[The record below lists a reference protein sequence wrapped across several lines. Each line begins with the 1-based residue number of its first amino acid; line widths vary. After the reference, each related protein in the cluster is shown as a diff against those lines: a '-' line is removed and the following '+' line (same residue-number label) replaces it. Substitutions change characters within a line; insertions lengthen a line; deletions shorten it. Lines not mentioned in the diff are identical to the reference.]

1 MKKFNRVLA
10 AAIAVPVAMG
20 QVLAISSSAAV
31 KPDAAQI
38 TADKLL
44 YVNPESEIKDGKQ
57 VSDWNTRMAGYVK
70 DVNGEYSVDAKSIV
84 EGLSGTGKY
93 TSLVKDIV
101 SASANPTLTVKD
113 GVFTVSGDAD
123 LSAYMVP
130 QIQDK
135 LNELGVDYTVDASI
149 LKTHY
154 SFVVSTDLENSKE
167 ATVTGSI
174 TNDKND
180 TAYTVSAFDEY
191 LNAVVA
197 DLSAQVQAAV
207 PAADVAQFSKILG
220 EAAANYSSYTELTK
234 AIAANSFEETSYANA
249 DAVVAAIVDFAAKNG
264 FESAASKPK
273 TVDGLV
279 AAYGSY
285 FDKGISAVNDVL
297 TQSDANVKLS
307 ISAADVAA
315 VLNEGTNF
323 KASATN
329 GAYDLTFEIPDA
341 EQDAVKA
348 YVAKQNPDKEFVS
361 FDTVKEVE
369 VTFATTGTV
378 SFDVTRTVTY
388 ELKDKETTTTT
399 TSDTNTTTTTT
410 TSGSGETTTTS
421 GSGETTTTSGTGETT
436 TTSGSG
442 ETTTTSGTGETTTT
456 SGSGET
462 TTTSGS
468 GETTTT
474 SGTGE
479 TTTTTSTDII
489 PMKDIESISVEV
501 GEGVYNSEET
511 SFDASELIVS
521 AVATL
526 KDGTTKD
533 LDASYFGFLQTPAD
547 VYTAPYYKGTVDIY
561 YVGDADK
568 TALEDKPTVAVAMK
582 GDTQLDGDV
591 DMDDAFDTLQYYSS
605 SAAGKTVTFTDG
617 SDELLEKLAFY
628 VSDIDTESKAGKKTE
643 DAEISMDDAFNIL
656 QYVSYRAAGK
666 DVVWSDVIG
675 K

>member
-154 SFVVSTDLENSKE
+154 SFTVSTDLENSKE
-167 ATVTGSI
+167 ATVTGAI
-174 TNDKND
+174 TNDKNN
-180 TAYTVSAFDEY
+180 TAYSVSGFDKY

-234 AIAANSFEETSYANA
+234 AIATNSFEKTSYANA

-307 ISAADVAA
+307 ISAADIAA

-421 GSGETTTTSGTGETT
+421 GSGETTTTSG
-436 TTSGSG
+436 
-442 ETTTTSGTGETTTT
+442 
-456 SGSGET
+456 SGET

-468 GETTTT
+468 
-474 SGTGE
+474 GE

-547 VYTAPYYKGTVDIY
+547 VYTAPYYKGAVDIY

>member
-154 SFVVSTDLENSKE
+154 SFTVSTDLENSKE
-167 ATVTGSI
+167 ATVTGAI
-174 TNDKND
+174 TNDKNN
-180 TAYTVSAFDEY
+180 TAYTISAFDEY
-191 LNAVVA
+191 LSAVVA
-197 DLSAQVQAAV
+197 DLSAQVKAAV

-220 EAAANYSSYTELTK
+220 EVAANYSSYTELTK
-234 AIAANSFEETSYANA
+234 AIAAKSFEETSYANA

-307 ISAADVAA
+307 ISAADIAA

-410 TSGSGETTTTS
+410 TSGSGETTTT
-421 GSGETTTTSGTGETT
+421 TSGT
-436 TTSGSG
+436 
-442 ETTTTSGTGETTTT
+442 
-456 SGSGET
+456 GET

-533 LDASYFGFLQTPAD
+533 LDAGYFGFLQTPAD

-561 YVGDADK
+561 YIGDADK

-628 VSDIDTESKAGKKTE
+628 VSDVDTESKAGKKTD

>member
-197 DLSAQVQAAV
+197 DLS
-207 PAADVAQFSKILG
+207 VAQFSKILG

-348 YVAKQNPDKEFVS
+348 YVAKHNPDKEFVS

-421 GSGETTTTSGTGETT
+421 GSGETTTTSG
-436 TTSGSG
+436 S
-442 ETTTTSGTGETTTT
+442 
-456 SGSGET
+456 
-462 TTTSGS
+462 
-468 GETTTT
+468 
-474 SGTGE
+474 GE

-501 GEGVYNSEET
+501 GEGVYFSDEE

-547 VYTAPYYKGTVDIY
+547 VYTAPYYKGAVDIY

-628 VSDIDTESKAGKKTE
+628 VSDVDTESKAGKKTE

>member
-149 LKTHY
+149 LKVHY

-174 TNDKND
+174 TNDKNN

-234 AIAANSFEETSYANA
+234 AIAAKSFEETSYANA

-307 ISAADVAA
+307 ISAADIAA

-436 TTSGSG
+436 TT
-442 ETTTTSGTGETTTT
+442 
-456 SGSGET
+456 
-462 TTTSGS
+462 
-468 GETTTT
+468 
-474 SGTGE
+474 
-479 TTTTTSTDII
+479 TSTDII

-501 GEGVYNSEET
+501 GEGVYFSDEE

-628 VSDIDTESKAGKKTE
+628 VSDVDTESKAGKKTE

-666 DVVWSDVIG
+666 DVAWSDVIG

>member
-135 LNELGVDYTVDASI
+135 LNELGVAYTVDASI

-154 SFVVSTDLENSKE
+154 SFTVSTDLENSKE
-167 ATVTGSI
+167 ATVTGAI
-174 TNDKND
+174 TNDKNN
-180 TAYTVSAFDEY
+180 TAYTISAFDEY
-191 LNAVVA
+191 LSAVVA

-220 EAAANYSSYTELTK
+220 EVAANYSSYTELTK
-234 AIAANSFEETSYANA
+234 AIAAKSFEETSYANA

-436 TTSGSG
+436 TT
-442 ETTTTSGTGETTTT
+442 
-456 SGSGET
+456 
-462 TTTSGS
+462 
-468 GETTTT
+468 
-474 SGTGE
+474 
-479 TTTTTSTDII
+479 TSTDII

-628 VSDIDTESKAGKKTE
+628 VSDVDTESKAGKKTD

>member
-149 LKTHY
+149 LKVHY

-436 TTSGSG
+436 TT
-442 ETTTTSGTGETTTT
+442 
-456 SGSGET
+456 
-462 TTTSGS
+462 
-468 GETTTT
+468 
-474 SGTGE
+474 
-479 TTTTTSTDII
+479 TSTDII

-501 GEGVYNSEET
+501 GEGVYFSDEE

-547 VYTAPYYKGTVDIY
+547 VYTAPYYKGAVDIY

-605 SAAGKTVTFTDG
+605 SAAGKAVTFTDG

-628 VSDIDTESKAGKKTE
+628 VSDIDTESKAGKKTD

-675 K
+675 E

>member
-421 GSGETTTTSGTGETT
+421 GSGETTTTSG
-436 TTSGSG
+436 
-442 ETTTTSGTGETTTT
+442 
-456 SGSGET
+456 
-462 TTTSGS
+462 S

>member
-149 LKTHY
+149 LKVHY

-234 AIAANSFEETSYANA
+234 AIATKSFEETSYANA

-307 ISAADVAA
+307 ISAADIAA

-410 TSGSGETTTTS
+410 TSGS
-421 GSGETTTTSGTGETT
+421 
-436 TTSGSG
+436 
-442 ETTTTSGTGETTTT
+442 GETTTT

-628 VSDIDTESKAGKKTE
+628 VSDIDTESKAGKKTD

>member
-149 LKTHY
+149 LKVHY

-174 TNDKND
+174 TNDKNN

-234 AIAANSFEETSYANA
+234 AIAAKSFEETSYANA

-297 TQSDANVKLS
+297 AQSDANVKLS
-307 ISAADVAA
+307 ISAADIAA

-436 TTSGSG
+436 TT
-442 ETTTTSGTGETTTT
+442 
-456 SGSGET
+456 
-462 TTTSGS
+462 
-468 GETTTT
+468 
-474 SGTGE
+474 
-479 TTTTTSTDII
+479 TSTDII

-501 GEGVYNSEET
+501 GEGVYFSDEE

-547 VYTAPYYKGTVDIY
+547 VYTAPYYKGAVDIY

-605 SAAGKTVTFTDG
+605 SAAGKAVTFTDG

-628 VSDIDTESKAGKKTE
+628 VSDVDTESKAGKKTE

-656 QYVSYRAAGK
+656 QYTSYKAAGK

>member
-135 LNELGVDYTVDASI
+135 LNELGVAYTVDASI

-154 SFVVSTDLENSKE
+154 SFTVSTDLENSKE
-167 ATVTGSI
+167 ATVTGAI
-174 TNDKND
+174 TNDKNN

-191 LNAVVA
+191 LSAVVA
-197 DLSAQVQAAV
+197 DLTAQVKAAV

-234 AIAANSFEETSYANA
+234 AIAAKSFEETSYANA

-436 TTSGSG
+436 TT
-442 ETTTTSGTGETTTT
+442 
-456 SGSGET
+456 
-462 TTTSGS
+462 
-468 GETTTT
+468 
-474 SGTGE
+474 
-479 TTTTTSTDII
+479 TSTDII

-501 GEGVYNSEET
+501 GEGVYFSDEE

-547 VYTAPYYKGTVDIY
+547 VYTAPYYKGAVDIY

>member
-174 TNDKND
+174 TNDKNN

-348 YVAKQNPDKEFVS
+348 YVAKQNPDKELVS

-410 TSGSGETTTTS
+410 TSGSGETTTT
-421 GSGETTTTSGTGETT
+421 TSGT
-436 TTSGSG
+436 
-442 ETTTTSGTGETTTT
+442 
-456 SGSGET
+456 GET

>member
-174 TNDKND
+174 TNDKNN

-234 AIAANSFEETSYANA
+234 AIAAKSFEETSYANA

-307 ISAADVAA
+307 ISAADIAA

-436 TTSGSG
+436 TT
-442 ETTTTSGTGETTTT
+442 
-456 SGSGET
+456 
-462 TTTSGS
+462 
-468 GETTTT
+468 
-474 SGTGE
+474 
-479 TTTTTSTDII
+479 TSTDII

-501 GEGVYNSEET
+501 GEGVYFSDEE

-547 VYTAPYYKGTVDIY
+547 VYTAPYYKGAVDIY

-605 SAAGKTVTFTDG
+605 SAAGKAVTFTDG

-628 VSDIDTESKAGKKTE
+628 VSDIDTESKAGKKTD

-675 K
+675 E

>member
-154 SFVVSTDLENSKE
+154 SFTVSTDLENSKE

-174 TNDKND
+174 TNDKNN
-180 TAYTVSAFDEY
+180 TAYSVSGFDKY

-410 TSGSGETTTTS
+410 TATSGSGETTTTITSGSGETTTTTS
-421 GSGETTTTSGTGETT
+421 GSGETTTTSGTGV
-436 TTSGSG
+436 
-442 ETTTTSGTGETTTT
+442 
-456 SGSGET
+456 
-462 TTTSGS
+462 
-468 GETTTT
+468 
-474 SGTGE
+474 

-547 VYTAPYYKGTVDIY
+547 VYTAPYYKGAVDIY

>member
-174 TNDKND
+174 TNDKNN

-234 AIAANSFEETSYANA
+234 AIATKSFEETSYANA

-307 ISAADVAA
+307 ISAADIAA

-388 ELKDKETTTTT
+388 KLKDKETTTTT
-399 TSDTNTTTTTT
+399 TSDTNTTT
-410 TSGSGETTTTS
+410 
-421 GSGETTTTSGTGETT
+421 
-436 TTSGSG
+436 
-442 ETTTTSGTGETTTT
+442 TTTT

-547 VYTAPYYKGTVDIY
+547 VYTAPYYKGAVDIY

>member
-436 TTSGSG
+436 TT
-442 ETTTTSGTGETTTT
+442 
-456 SGSGET
+456 
-462 TTTSGS
+462 
-468 GETTTT
+468 
-474 SGTGE
+474 
-479 TTTTTSTDII
+479 TSTDII

-501 GEGVYNSEET
+501 GEGVYFSDEE

-547 VYTAPYYKGTVDIY
+547 VYTAPYYKGAVDIY

-605 SAAGKTVTFTDG
+605 SAAGKAVTFTDG

-675 K
+675 E

>member
-149 LKTHY
+149 LKAHY

-421 GSGETTTTSGTGETT
+421 GSGETTTTSG
-436 TTSGSG
+436 S
-442 ETTTTSGTGETTTT
+442 
-456 SGSGET
+456 
-462 TTTSGS
+462 
-468 GETTTT
+468 
-474 SGTGE
+474 GE

-501 GEGVYNSEET
+501 GEGVYFSDEE

-547 VYTAPYYKGTVDIY
+547 VYTAPYYKGAVDIY

-628 VSDIDTESKAGKKTE
+628 VSDVDTESKAGKKTE

-666 DVVWSDVIG
+666 DVAWSDVIG

>member
-174 TNDKND
+174 TNDKNN

-410 TSGSGETTTTS
+410 TSGSGETTTT
-421 GSGETTTTSGTGETT
+421 TSGT
-436 TTSGSG
+436 
-442 ETTTTSGTGETTTT
+442 
-456 SGSGET
+456 GET

-501 GEGVYNSEET
+501 GEGVYFSDEE

-547 VYTAPYYKGTVDIY
+547 VYTAPYYKGAVDIY
-561 YVGDADK
+561 YIGDADK

-582 GDTQLDGDV
+582 GDAQLDGDV

-605 SAAGKTVTFTDG
+605 SAAGKAVTFTDG

-628 VSDIDTESKAGKKTE
+628 VSDVDTESKAGKKTE

-656 QYVSYRAAGK
+656 QYTSYKAAGK
-666 DVVWSDVIG
+666 DVAWSDVIG

>member
-174 TNDKND
+174 TNDKNN

-348 YVAKQNPDKEFVS
+348 YVAKQNPDKELVS

-410 TSGSGETTTTS
+410 TSGSGETTTT
-421 GSGETTTTSGTGETT
+421 
-436 TTSGSG
+436 
-442 ETTTTSGTGETTTT
+442 TT

-474 SGTGE
+474 SGTGV

-547 VYTAPYYKGTVDIY
+547 VYTAPYYKGAVDIY
-561 YVGDADK
+561 YIGDADK

-582 GDTQLDGDV
+582 GDAQLDGDV

>member
-135 LNELGVDYTVDASI
+135 LNELGVAYTVDASI

-174 TNDKND
+174 TNDKNN

-191 LNAVVA
+191 LSAVVA
-197 DLSAQVQAAV
+197 DLTAQVKAAV

-234 AIAANSFEETSYANA
+234 AIAAKSFEETSYANA

-421 GSGETTTTSGTGETT
+421 GSGETTTTSG
-436 TTSGSG
+436 
-442 ETTTTSGTGETTTT
+442 
-456 SGSGET
+456 
-462 TTTSGS
+462 S

-591 DMDDAFDTLQYYSS
+591 DMDDAFDTLQYHSS
-605 SAAGKTVTFTDG
+605 NAAGKTVTFTDG

>member
-135 LNELGVDYTVDASI
+135 LNELGVAYTVDASI

-154 SFVVSTDLENSKE
+154 SFTVSTDLENSKE
-167 ATVTGSI
+167 ATVTGAI
-174 TNDKND
+174 TNDKNN

-191 LNAVVA
+191 LSAVVA
-197 DLSAQVQAAV
+197 DLTAQVKAAV

-234 AIAANSFEETSYANA
+234 AIAAKSFEETSYANA

-421 GSGETTTTSGTGETT
+421 GSGETTTTSG
-436 TTSGSG
+436 S
-442 ETTTTSGTGETTTT
+442 
-456 SGSGET
+456 
-462 TTTSGS
+462 
-468 GETTTT
+468 
-474 SGTGE
+474 GE

-501 GEGVYNSEET
+501 GEGVYFSDEE

-547 VYTAPYYKGTVDIY
+547 VYTAPYYKGAVDIY

>member
-149 LKTHY
+149 LKVHY

-234 AIAANSFEETSYANA
+234 AIAAKSFEETSYANA

-307 ISAADVAA
+307 ISAADIAA

-410 TSGSGETTTTS
+410 TSGSGETTTT
-421 GSGETTTTSGTGETT
+421 TSGN
-436 TTSGSG
+436 
-442 ETTTTSGTGETTTT
+442 
-456 SGSGET
+456 GET

-547 VYTAPYYKGTVDIY
+547 VYTAPYYKGAVDIY
-561 YVGDADK
+561 YIGDADK

-628 VSDIDTESKAGKKTE
+628 VSDVDTESKAGKKTE

-666 DVVWSDVIG
+666 DVAWSDVIG

>member
-149 LKTHY
+149 LKVHY

-174 TNDKND
+174 TNDKNN

-234 AIAANSFEETSYANA
+234 AIAAKSFEETSYANA

-279 AAYGSY
+279 AAYGSC

-421 GSGETTTTSGTGETT
+421 GSGETTTTSG
-436 TTSGSG
+436 S
-442 ETTTTSGTGETTTT
+442 
-456 SGSGET
+456 
-462 TTTSGS
+462 
-468 GETTTT
+468 
-474 SGTGE
+474 GE

-501 GEGVYNSEET
+501 GEGVYFSDEE

-547 VYTAPYYKGTVDIY
+547 VYTAPYYKGAVGIY

-617 SDELLEKLAFY
+617 SDELLEKLVFY
-628 VSDIDTESKAGKKTE
+628 VSDVDTESKAGKKTE

>member
-174 TNDKND
+174 TNDKNN

-234 AIAANSFEETSYANA
+234 AIAAKSFEETSYANA

-307 ISAADVAA
+307 ISAADIAA

-399 TSDTNTTTTTT
+399 TSDTNTTT
-410 TSGSGETTTTS
+410 
-421 GSGETTTTSGTGETT
+421 
-436 TTSGSG
+436 
-442 ETTTTSGTGETTTT
+442 TTTT

-582 GDTQLDGDV
+582 GDAQLDGDV

-605 SAAGKTVTFTDG
+605 SAADKTVTFTDG

>member
-154 SFVVSTDLENSKE
+154 SFTVSTDLENSKE
-167 ATVTGSI
+167 ATVTGAI
-174 TNDKND
+174 TNDKNN
-180 TAYTVSAFDEY
+180 TAYSVSGFDKY

-220 EAAANYSSYTELTK
+220 EVAANYSSYTELTK
-234 AIAANSFEETSYANA
+234 AIATKSFEETSYANA

-348 YVAKQNPDKEFVS
+348 YVAKQNPDKELVS

-410 TSGSGETTTTS
+410 TSGSGETTTT
-421 GSGETTTTSGTGETT
+421 
-436 TTSGSG
+436 
-442 ETTTTSGTGETTTT
+442 TT

-474 SGTGE
+474 SGTGV

-547 VYTAPYYKGTVDIY
+547 VYTAPYYKGAVDIY
-561 YVGDADK
+561 YIGDADK

-582 GDTQLDGDV
+582 GDAQLDGDV

>member
-149 LKTHY
+149 LKVHY

-174 TNDKND
+174 TNDKNN

-234 AIAANSFEETSYANA
+234 AIAAKSFEETSYANA

-421 GSGETTTTSGTGETT
+421 GSGETTTTSG
-436 TTSGSG
+436 S
-442 ETTTTSGTGETTTT
+442 
-456 SGSGET
+456 
-462 TTTSGS
+462 
-468 GETTTT
+468 
-474 SGTGE
+474 GE

-501 GEGVYNSEET
+501 GEGVYFSDEE

-547 VYTAPYYKGTVDIY
+547 VYTAPYYKGAVDIY

-628 VSDIDTESKAGKKTE
+628 VSDVDTESKAGKKTE

-666 DVVWSDVIG
+666 EDVVWSDVIG

>member
-174 TNDKND
+174 TNDKNN
-180 TAYTVSAFDEY
+180 TAYIVSAFDEY
-191 LNAVVA
+191 LSAVVA
-197 DLSAQVQAAV
+197 DLTAQVKAAV

-234 AIAANSFEETSYANA
+234 AIAAKSFEETSYANA

-307 ISAADVAA
+307 ISAADIAA

-348 YVAKQNPDKEFVS
+348 YVAKQNPDKELVS

-388 ELKDKETTTTT
+388 ELKDKGTTTTT

-410 TSGSGETTTTS
+410 TSGSGET
-421 GSGETTTTSGTGETT
+421 
-436 TTSGSG
+436 
-442 ETTTTSGTGETTTT
+442 TTTT

-547 VYTAPYYKGTVDIY
+547 VYTAPYYKGAVDIY
-561 YVGDADK
+561 YIGDADK

>member
-149 LKTHY
+149 LKVHY

-174 TNDKND
+174 TNDKNN

-234 AIAANSFEETSYANA
+234 AIAAKSFEETSYANA

-307 ISAADVAA
+307 ISAADIAA

-421 GSGETTTTSGTGETT
+421 GSGETTTTSG
-436 TTSGSG
+436 S
-442 ETTTTSGTGETTTT
+442 
-456 SGSGET
+456 
-462 TTTSGS
+462 
-468 GETTTT
+468 
-474 SGTGE
+474 GE

-501 GEGVYNSEET
+501 GEGVYFSDEE

-547 VYTAPYYKGTVDIY
+547 VYTAPYYKGAVDIY

-628 VSDIDTESKAGKKTE
+628 VSDVDTESKAGKKTE

-656 QYVSYRAAGK
+656 QYVSYRAAGE

>member
-174 TNDKND
+174 TNDKNN

-234 AIAANSFEETSYANA
+234 AIAAKSFEETSYANA

-421 GSGETTTTSGTGETT
+421 GSGETTTTSG
-436 TTSGSG
+436 S
-442 ETTTTSGTGETTTT
+442 
-456 SGSGET
+456 
-462 TTTSGS
+462 
-468 GETTTT
+468 
-474 SGTGE
+474 GE

-501 GEGVYNSEET
+501 GEGVYFSDEE

-547 VYTAPYYKGTVDIY
+547 VYTAPYYKGAVDIY

-628 VSDIDTESKAGKKTE
+628 VSDVDTESKAGKKTE

>member
-1 MKKFNRVLA
+1 M
-10 AAIAVPVAMG
+10 
-20 QVLAISSSAAV
+20 
-31 KPDAAQI
+31 
-38 TADKLL
+38 
-44 YVNPESEIKDGKQ
+44 
-57 VSDWNTRMAGYVK
+57 
-70 DVNGEYSVDAKSIV
+70 
-84 EGLSGTGKY
+84 
-93 TSLVKDIV
+93 
-101 SASANPTLTVKD
+101 
-113 GVFTVSGDAD
+113 
-123 LSAYMVP
+123 
-130 QIQDK
+130 
-135 LNELGVDYTVDASI
+135 
-149 LKTHY
+149 
-154 SFVVSTDLENSKE
+154 
-167 ATVTGSI
+167 
-174 TNDKND
+174 
-180 TAYTVSAFDEY
+180 
-191 LNAVVA
+191 
-197 DLSAQVQAAV
+197 
-207 PAADVAQFSKILG
+207 
-220 EAAANYSSYTELTK
+220 
-234 AIAANSFEETSYANA
+234 
-249 DAVVAAIVDFAAKNG
+249 VAAIVDFAAKNG

-436 TTSGSG
+436 TT
-442 ETTTTSGTGETTTT
+442 
-456 SGSGET
+456 
-462 TTTSGS
+462 
-468 GETTTT
+468 
-474 SGTGE
+474 
-479 TTTTTSTDII
+479 TSTDII

-547 VYTAPYYKGTVDIY
+547 VYTAPYYKGAVDIY
-561 YVGDADK
+561 YIGDADK
-568 TALEDKPTVAVAMK
+568 TVLEDKPTVAVAMK

-605 SAAGKTVTFTDG
+605 SAACN
-617 SDELLEKLAFY
+617 LH
-628 VSDIDTESKAGKKTE
+628 
-643 DAEISMDDAFNIL
+643 
-656 QYVSYRAAGK
+656 
-666 DVVWSDVIG
+666 
-675 K
+675 

>member
-174 TNDKND
+174 TNDKNN

-234 AIAANSFEETSYANA
+234 AIAAKSFEETSYANA

-307 ISAADVAA
+307 ISAADIAA

-421 GSGETTTTSGTGETT
+421 GSGETTTTSGSGETT

-442 ETTTTSGTGETTTT
+442 ETTTTTSGT
-456 SGSGET
+456 
-462 TTTSGS
+462 

-547 VYTAPYYKGTVDIY
+547 VYTAPYYKGAVDIY

-628 VSDIDTESKAGKKTE
+628 VSDVDTESKAGKKTE

>member
-180 TAYTVSAFDEY
+180 TAYSVSGFDKY

-234 AIAANSFEETSYANA
+234 AIATNSFEKTSYANA

-307 ISAADVAA
+307 ISAADIAA

-421 GSGETTTTSGTGETT
+421 GSGETTTTSG
-436 TTSGSG
+436 
-442 ETTTTSGTGETTTT
+442 
-456 SGSGET
+456 SGET

-468 GETTTT
+468 
-474 SGTGE
+474 GE

-547 VYTAPYYKGTVDIY
+547 VYTAPYYKGAVDIY

>member
-174 TNDKND
+174 TNDKNN

-234 AIAANSFEETSYANA
+234 AIATKSFEETSYANA

-307 ISAADVAA
+307 ISAADIAA

-436 TTSGSG
+436 TT
-442 ETTTTSGTGETTTT
+442 
-456 SGSGET
+456 
-462 TTTSGS
+462 
-468 GETTTT
+468 
-474 SGTGE
+474 
-479 TTTTTSTDII
+479 TSTDII

-561 YVGDADK
+561 YIGDADK

>member
-174 TNDKND
+174 TNDKNN

-234 AIAANSFEETSYANA
+234 AIAAKSFEETSYANA

-436 TTSGSG
+436 TT
-442 ETTTTSGTGETTTT
+442 
-456 SGSGET
+456 
-462 TTTSGS
+462 
-468 GETTTT
+468 
-474 SGTGE
+474 
-479 TTTTTSTDII
+479 TSTDII

-591 DMDDAFDTLQYYSS
+591 DMDDAFDTLQYHSS
-605 SAAGKTVTFTDG
+605 NAAGKTVTFTDG

-628 VSDIDTESKAGKKTE
+628 VSDVDTESKAGKKTD

>member
-38 TADKLL
+38 TTDKLL

-57 VSDWNTRMAGYVK
+57 VSDWNTRFAGYVK
-70 DVNGEYSVDAKSIV
+70 DANGEYSVDAKSIV
-84 EGLSGTGKY
+84 ESLSGTGKY

-113 GVFTVSGDAD
+113 GYFTLSGDAD
-123 LSAYMVP
+123 LTAYMVP

-135 LNELGVDYTVDASI
+135 LNELGVAYTVDASI

-154 SFVVSTDLENSKE
+154 SFTVSTDLENSKE

-174 TNDKND
+174 TNDKNN

-191 LNAVVA
+191 LSAVVA
-197 DLSAQVQAAV
+197 DLTAQVKAAV
-207 PAADVAQFSKILG
+207 PAADVAQFNTILG
-220 EAAANYSSYTELTK
+220 EIAANYSSYTELTK
-234 AIAANSFEETSYANA
+234 AIAANSFDKTAYADA
-249 DAVVAAIVDFAAKNG
+249 DAVAAAIVDFAAKNG
-264 FESAASKPK
+264 FESAANKPK

-315 VLNEGTNF
+315 VLKDGYNF
-323 KASATN
+323 EASATN
-329 GAYDLTFEIPDA
+329 GAYDLTFDIPDA
-341 EQDAVKA
+341 EADAAKA
-348 YVAKQNPDKEFVS
+348 YVEKQNPDKEVADFTS
-361 FDTVKEVE
+361 FKEVE

-378 SFDVTRTVTY
+378 SFDVVRYVDYT
-388 ELKDKETTTTT
+388 LKDKETTTTT
-399 TSDTNTTTTTT
+399 TSGTTTTTSGTETTTTTT
-410 TSGSGETTTTS
+410 T
-421 GSGETTTTSGTGETT
+421 GTGETT
-436 TTSGSG
+436 TTSG
-442 ETTTTSGTGETTTT
+442 TD
-456 SGSGET
+456 
-462 TTTSGS
+462 
-468 GETTTT
+468 ETTTT

-479 TTTTTSTDII
+479 TTTTTSSDVI
-489 PMKDIESISVEV
+489 PSDEIESISVEV
-501 GEGVYNSEET
+501 GEGVYFSDEE

-547 VYTAPYYKGTVDIY
+547 VYAAPYYKGTVDIY

-568 TALEDKPTVAVAMK
+568 TALEDKPTVAVALK

-605 SAAGKTVTFTDG
+605 SAAGKAVTFTDG

-628 VSDIDTESKAGKKTE
+628 VSDVDTESKAGKKTE
-643 DAEISMDDAFNIL
+643 DGEISMDDAFNIL
-656 QYVSYRAAGK
+656 QYISYKAAGK

>member
-149 LKTHY
+149 LKVHY

-174 TNDKND
+174 TNDKNN

-234 AIAANSFEETSYANA
+234 AIAAKSFEETSYANA

-399 TSDTNTTTTTT
+399 T
-410 TSGSGETTTTS
+410 TSGS
-421 GSGETTTTSGTGETT
+421 
-436 TTSGSG
+436 
-442 ETTTTSGTGETTTT
+442 GETTTT

-501 GEGVYNSEET
+501 GEGVYFSDEE

-547 VYTAPYYKGTVDIY
+547 VYTAPYYKGAVDIY

-628 VSDIDTESKAGKKTE
+628 VSDVDTESKAGKKTD

-666 DVVWSDVIG
+666 DVAWSDVIG

>member
-149 LKTHY
+149 LKVHY

-174 TNDKND
+174 TNDKNN

-234 AIAANSFEETSYANA
+234 AIAAKSFEETSYANA

-421 GSGETTTTSGTGETT
+421 GSGETTTTSG
-436 TTSGSG
+436 S
-442 ETTTTSGTGETTTT
+442 
-456 SGSGET
+456 
-462 TTTSGS
+462 
-468 GETTTT
+468 
-474 SGTGE
+474 GE

-489 PMKDIESISVEV
+489 PKKDIESISVEV
-501 GEGVYNSEET
+501 GEGVYFSDEE

-547 VYTAPYYKGTVDIY
+547 VYTAPYYKGAVDIY

-628 VSDIDTESKAGKKTE
+628 VSDVDTESKAGKKTE

>member
-149 LKTHY
+149 LKVHY

-174 TNDKND
+174 TNDKNN

-234 AIAANSFEETSYANA
+234 AIAAKSFEETSYANA

-410 TSGSGETTTTS
+410 TSGS
-421 GSGETTTTSGTGETT
+421 
-436 TTSGSG
+436 
-442 ETTTTSGTGETTTT
+442 GETTTT

>member
-149 LKTHY
+149 LKVHY

-174 TNDKND
+174 TNDKNN

-234 AIAANSFEETSYANA
+234 AIAAKSFEETSYANA

-307 ISAADVAA
+307 ISAADIAA

-421 GSGETTTTSGTGETT
+421 GSGETTTTSGSGETT

-442 ETTTTSGTGETTTT
+442 ETTTTSGSCETTTT

-474 SGTGE
+474 SGSGE

-501 GEGVYNSEET
+501 GEGVYFSDEE

-547 VYTAPYYKGTVDIY
+547 VYTAPYYKGAVDIY

-591 DMDDAFDTLQYYSS
+591 DMDDAFDTMQYYSS

-628 VSDIDTESKAGKKTE
+628 VSDVDTESKAGKKTE

-656 QYVSYRAAGK
+656 QYVSYRVAGK

>member
-149 LKTHY
+149 LKVHY

-234 AIAANSFEETSYANA
+234 AIAAKSFEETSYANA

-307 ISAADVAA
+307 ISAADIAA

-436 TTSGSG
+436 TT
-442 ETTTTSGTGETTTT
+442 
-456 SGSGET
+456 
-462 TTTSGS
+462 
-468 GETTTT
+468 
-474 SGTGE
+474 
-479 TTTTTSTDII
+479 TSTDII

-501 GEGVYNSEET
+501 GEGVYFSDEE

-547 VYTAPYYKGTVDIY
+547 VYTAPYYKGAVDIY

-605 SAAGKTVTFTDG
+605 SAAGKAVTFTDG

>member
-234 AIAANSFEETSYANA
+234 AIAAKSFEETSYANA

-307 ISAADVAA
+307 ISAADIAA

-361 FDTVKEVE
+361 IDTVKEVE

-436 TTSGSG
+436 TT
-442 ETTTTSGTGETTTT
+442 
-456 SGSGET
+456 
-462 TTTSGS
+462 
-468 GETTTT
+468 
-474 SGTGE
+474 
-479 TTTTTSTDII
+479 TSTDII

-501 GEGVYNSEET
+501 GEGVYFSDEE

-547 VYTAPYYKGTVDIY
+547 VYTAPYYKGAVDIY

-605 SAAGKTVTFTDG
+605 SAAGKAVTFTDG

-628 VSDIDTESKAGKKTE
+628 VSDIDTESKAGKKTD

-675 K
+675 E